1 MKLNISD
8 WLPELD
14 YCHELLMFI
23 FNLGND
29 TVMIAVIEGLQVEGQ
44 KESKGSSAVLASAL
58 DARQGRG
65 QQVSHENS
73 WKHAHLSPLVGQPD
87 TAPTSSLVERLGLE
101 RDWSCWGGFQESAMT
116 RTDAKCR

>member
-58 DARQGRG
+58 DARQGKASR
-65 QQVSHENS
+65 
-73 WKHAHLSPLVGQPD
+73 
-87 TAPTSSLVERLGLE
+87 
-101 RDWSCWGGFQESAMT
+101 
-116 RTDAKCR
+116 